1 MCNFSINKTNNA
13 VRKQA
18 KYMNRYFTEENTWMT
33 NKHMEKTS
41 LLLAFFLLG
50 FRIMEIK
57 IIICYH
63 YTNIRMAKNSDKAK
77 NW

>member
-18 KYMNRYFTEENTWMT
+18 KDMNRYFTEENMWMT

-41 LLLAFFLLG
+41 LLLP
-50 FRIMEIK
+50 FRIIEIK
-57 IIICYH
+57 IIIFYH

-77 NW
+77 SW